1 MERVAVFIDYENA
14 HRGGHGRFG
23 GVGQPKH
30 ETVIDPLKIA
40 ERLIEKR
47 RGEGD
52 LVGTHVYRG
61 RPLPMFQPEATSAN
75 DILAT
80 SWQRDGVHVTR
91 RDLKY
96 VTEDDG
102 SWRAQEKGIDVA
114 LAIGVIEQAMNGSFD
129 TAIVFSNDTD
139 QLPTLEL
146 LFHTLEPRVEIAC
159 WATAKPLWFPDGL
172 RAHPPRRL
180 PYCHFLNE
188 ADFLACRDYRAAA
201 GAGS

>member
-1 MERVAVFIDYENA
+1 MQRVAVFIDYENA

-23 GVGQPKH
+23 EVGQPKH
-30 ETVIDPLKIA
+30 ETVLDPLKLAQRI
-40 ERLIEKR
+40 IDKR
-47 RGEGD
+47 RTESE
-52 LVGTHVYRG
+52 LVGVHVFRG

-75 DILAT
+75 DILAVA
-80 SWQRDGVHVTR
+80 WERDGVKVIR

-114 LAIGVIEQAMNGSFD
+114 LAIGVVEAAMNGDFD
-129 TAIVFSNDTD
+129 VVVIFSNDTD

-146 LFHTLEPRVEIAC
+146 VFHKLKPQVEIAC
-159 WATAKPLWFPDGL
+159 WATAKPLWFPEGL
-172 RAHPPRRL
+172 RATPPRRL

-188 ADFLACRDYRAAA
+188 DDFTECRDYRAAR
-201 GAGS
+201 G